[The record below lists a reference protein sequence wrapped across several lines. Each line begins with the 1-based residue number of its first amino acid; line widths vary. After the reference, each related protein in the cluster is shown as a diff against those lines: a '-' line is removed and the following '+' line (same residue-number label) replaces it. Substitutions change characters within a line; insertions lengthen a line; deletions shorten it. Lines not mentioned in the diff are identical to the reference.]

1 MAPKRPKIA
10 PRRPKTAQDGPRS
23 RGEAAQD
30 GTQTAPRGLPECPK
44 PLRDVAREP
53 FGSPRP
59 QGASRPPQNE
69 PQSGPKIAQETRIRW
84 KIATCVPPCASRAD
98 WGTPPSTSLSQLSFS
113 DSPQLLRH
121 KNHAKTCVFSDISDL
136 GPLSEEPQWLVHKR
150 QGAAVI
156 RRRRCRSAA
165 PCGS

>member
-1 MAPKRPKIA
+1 MKKQWFFNDFCSSASRCRGSFRSPLRSPKGASRLPKMALRRPKMAPKRPKMA

-44 PLRDVAREP
+44 HLRDVAREP

-69 PQSGPKIAQETRIRW
+69 PRRWPQDGPICQNLMGN
-84 KIATCVPPCASRAD
+84 CCLLS
-98 WGTPPSTSLSQLSFS
+98 SLCF
-113 DSPQLLRH
+113 PRR
-121 KNHAKTCVFSDISDL
+121 L
-136 GPLSEEPQWLVHKR
+136 GD
-150 QGAAVI
+150 
-156 RRRRCRSAA
+156 SAA
-165 PCGS
+165 HFLIPTFVQRFAHNR